1 MIILRDGFIH
11 VYHGFIMDLSR
22 INNNLDL
29 LLNINIVAG

>member
-1 MIILRDGFIH
+1 MIILSNEFIH
-11 VYHGFIMDLSR
+11 VYHELIMDLSR